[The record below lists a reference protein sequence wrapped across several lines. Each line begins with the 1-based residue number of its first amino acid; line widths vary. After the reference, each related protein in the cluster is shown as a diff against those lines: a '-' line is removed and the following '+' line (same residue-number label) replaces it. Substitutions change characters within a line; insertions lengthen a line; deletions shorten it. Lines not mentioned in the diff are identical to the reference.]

1 MTERPLAGVTV
12 LDFSRTMAGPFA
24 TMLLAD
30 LGATIIKV
38 EGPGGLG
45 EDTTRSSP
53 PKFDWLSMAYLT
65 LNRSKMSI
73 AIDLGAPEAAS
84 IVDRLAARSDVVI
97 ENMRLRSAEQFN
109 LTWDRFKAVNPRI
122 VHCRISGFGM
132 TGTERDTAAYDLTI
146 QAATGALDITGE
158 RDRPPAKLGVPVVDL
173 QTGVAAAVAL
183 LAALEKRERD
193 GVGASID
200 ISMFDLAINMLGYMG
215 LSYLNLGMIPG
226 RLGSGHQTIYPYNAF
241 ETEDHRYIVVA
252 PFTNRFWRSFCE
264 VIGRGD
270 LPENPEYHDFA
281 SRLANRS
288 DLAPLLDAIMR
299 ERTATEWLEL
309 FRAAHVPAGPVNLV
323 SEALESAQTAARGM
337 TPEIDIPPLGTC
349 RILGSPFRFRSV
361 DGEEVPMSYGPPPR
375 LGADTRQV
383 LETIAGYTPEEVTEL
398 GRRGVVGFDH
408 DDEGGTARVGRRG
421 EERPTR
427 ASDPGGPGD
436 LPAAGAPPKRD
447 GARRRPLDGLR
458 VLDFTRMA
466 AGPFATLMLAD
477 LGADVV
483 KVEAGRIGDPTR
495 RNLPIVGGTSV
506 YFLSLNRG
514 KRSIVLD
521 LKTDG
526 GRERALDLARHAD
539 LVVENFRPGVMARLG
554 LDFSA
559 LAAVNRRLVMCSI
572 SGFGATGPM
581 RDFTS
586 FDLVNQAYAG
596 YMAVTGEEG
605 RPPVRL
611 GWPVGDL
618 GGGAMACVAMLAA
631 LHRVRQ
637 TGLGFHV
644 DLSLHD
650 CLLSQLAYLGQT
662 YLMSGE
668 EPRRVGAAHLNI
680 APYNV
685 YEARDGYV
693 AISAYTEA
701 AWRQMVEVL
710 EAGHLLADPRFE
722 TRPLRR
728 QHRHALD
735 AVLAPYFRAKSVAEC
750 DQLFASS
757 GVAYAPVADVGQ
769 ALESAKTMGRGLVVD
784 TVTESGDPA
793 LGVASPF
800 VIDGERM
807 VAAAG
812 PPGLGQHDDAKP
824 WMADA

>member
-1 MTERPLAGVTV
+1 MTQRPLAGVTV

-30 LGATIIKV
+30 LGATVIKV

-53 PKFDWLSMAYLT
+53 PRFDWLSTSYLT
-65 LNRSKMSI
+65 LNRSKLSI
-73 AIDLGAPEAAS
+73 AVDLGAPEAAS

-97 ENMRLRSAEQFN
+97 ENMRLKSAERFD
-109 LTWDRFKAVNPRI
+109 LTWDRFKAINPRI

-158 RDRPPAKLGVPVVDL
+158 PDRPPAKLGVPVVDL

-193 GVGASID
+193 GVGSSID

-215 LSYLNLGMIPG
+215 VSYLNLGMIPG

-241 ETEDHRYIVVA
+241 QTKDHRYIVVA
-252 PFTNRFWRSFCE
+252 PFTNRFWRSYCE

-270 LPENPEYHDFA
+270 LPEMPEYHDFA
-281 SRLANRS
+281 SRLANRA
-288 DLAPLLDAIMR
+288 DLAPLLDGIMR
-299 ERTATEWLEL
+299 QRTATEWLDL
-309 FRAAHVPAGPVNLV
+309 FRVAHVPAGPVNLI
-323 SEALESAQTAARGM
+323 SEALESEQTAARGM
-337 TPEIDIPPLGTC
+337 TPEIDIPPLGAC
-349 RILGSPFRFRSV
+349 RILGSPFRFATV
-361 DGEEVPMSYGPPPR
+361 DGEEVPISYGPPPR
-375 LGADTRQV
+375 LGADTRHV
-383 LETIAGYTPEEVTEL
+383 LETIAGYSPAEVTDL
-398 GRRGVVGFDH
+398 ARRGLVGFAGND
-408 DDEGGTARVGRRG
+408 A
-421 EERPTR
+421 EESAGVR
-427 ASDPGGPGD
+427 PGGDRRPPRPPGQAVVTD
-436 LPAAGAPPKRD
+436 GRAGVTTQPDAS
-447 GARRRPLDGLR
+447 RRRPLDGLR

-466 AGPFATLMLAD
+466 AGPFATLMLSD

-483 KVEAGRIGDPTR
+483 KVEAGKIGDPTR

-514 KRSIVLD
+514 KRSIVVD
-521 LKTDG
+521 LKTDT

-539 LVVENFRPGVMARLG
+539 VVVENFRPGVMARLG
-554 LDFSA
+554 LDFPT
-559 LAAVNRRLVMCSI
+559 LAEANRRLVMCSI

-596 YMAVTGEEG
+596 YMVVTGEEG

-618 GGGAMACVAMLAA
+618 GGGAMACVAILAG
-631 LHRVRQ
+631 LHRMRQ
-637 TGLGFHV
+637 TGFGFHI

-662 YLMSGE
+662 YLLSGE
-668 EPRRVGAAHLNI
+668 EARPVGAAHLNI
-680 APYNV
+680 SPYNV
-685 YEARDGYV
+685 YEASDGYV

-701 AWRQMVEVL
+701 AWRRLADVL
-710 EAGHLLADPRFE
+710 DAGALLADPRFE
-722 TRPLRR
+722 TRPSRR
-728 QHRHALD
+728 DHRHELD
-735 AVLAPYFRAKSVAEC
+735 ALLAPYFRSRSVAEW
-750 DQLFASS
+750 DKLLASS
-757 GVAYAPVADVGQ
+757 GVAYAPVANVGQ
-769 ALESAKTMGRGLVVD
+769 ALEAARAMGRGLVVD
-784 TVTESGDPA
+784 TVTETGDPA

-807 VAAAG
+807 FAAG
-812 PPGLGQHDDAKP
+812 GSPALGQHDDMNI
-824 WMADA
+824 WMPDA